1 MRGTWSRYI
10 NKWRLAIATGFLLR
24 EIFEDLEELDFVFIQ
39 WIGRDVLEGNRN
51 TNDINAND
59 LFT

>member
-1 MRGTWSRYI
+1 
-10 NKWRLAIATGFLLR
+10 LAIATGFLLR

-51 TNDINAND
+51 TNDINEND